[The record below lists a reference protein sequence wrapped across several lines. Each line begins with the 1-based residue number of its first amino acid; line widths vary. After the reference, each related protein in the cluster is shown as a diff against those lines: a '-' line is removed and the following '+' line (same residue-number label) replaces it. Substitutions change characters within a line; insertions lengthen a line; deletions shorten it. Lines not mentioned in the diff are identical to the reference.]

1 MKITVRFFAA
11 LRDLAGGE
19 RFDVEVPNDEK
30 VEAVWARF
38 AGESPG
44 LEAYRDRLLVSRNL
58 EYVDLD
64 TRLADGDEL
73 AFFPP
78 VSGG

>member
-11 LRDLAGGE
+11 LRDVAGGE
-19 RFDVEVPNDEK
+19 RFELEVSADER
-30 VEAVWARF
+30 VDAVWTRF
-38 AGESPG
+38 ANESPE
-44 LEAYRDRLLVSRNL
+44 LESYRDRLLVSRNL

-64 TRLADGDEL
+64 AQLEDGDEL